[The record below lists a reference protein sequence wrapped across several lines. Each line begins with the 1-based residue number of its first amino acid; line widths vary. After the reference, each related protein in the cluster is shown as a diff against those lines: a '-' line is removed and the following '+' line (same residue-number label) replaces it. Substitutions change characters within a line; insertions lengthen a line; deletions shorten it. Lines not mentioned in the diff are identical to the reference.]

1 MEKSYWEKIAPI
13 YETEIF
19 DVLKNDKNGHIV
31 KAIQSF
37 ANPKKSIID
46 IGCAVG
52 KWLPVLSPLFK
63 QVHAI
68 DISAKN
74 LAIAEQK
81 YTALKNIN
89 YQRIDMSAKTVPDI
103 QFDAAIC
110 INAILTADLKKRN
123 LFFKHMASFLKPN
136 ADLVLVVPSLESKIF
151 SHIIANKYNV
161 DDAKNDTAPTGK
173 KAIEQIRYIKDGVT
187 DIDDVPTKHF
197 LKEELELL
205 LDLEGFNTKQIQKI
219 EYDWSTEFHKAPS
232 WLKNPKPWD
241 WMVHAKKK

>member
-37 ANPKKSIID
+37 ANQKKSIID

-81 YTALKNIN
+81 YTALKNIS
-89 YQRIDMSAKTVPDI
+89 YQRIDMSAKTVPEI

>member
-81 YTALKNIN
+81 YTALKNIS

-123 LFFKHMASFLKPN
+123 LFFKHMASFLKPK

-161 DDAKNDTAPTGK
+161 DDAKNDIAPTGK

-205 LDLEGFNTKQIQKI
+205 LDLEGFSTKQIQKI

>member
-37 ANPKKSIID
+37 ANQKKSIID

-81 YTALKNIN
+81 YTALKNIS

-123 LFFKHMASFLKPN
+123 LFFKHMASFLKPK

-161 DDAKNDTAPTGK
+161 DDAKNDIAPTGK

>member
-37 ANPKKSIID
+37 ANQKKSIID

-81 YTALKNIN
+81 YTALKNIS

-241 WMVHAKKK
+241 WMVYAKKK

>member
-31 KAIQSF
+31 KTIQSF
-37 ANPKKSIID
+37 ASNKKSIID

-52 KWLPVLSPLFK
+52 KWLPVLSPLFNK
-63 QVHAI
+63 VYAI
-68 DISAKN
+68 DISTKN
-74 LAIAEQK
+74 LEIAEQK
-81 YTALKNIN
+81 YAALKNIN
-89 YQRIDMSAKTVPDI
+89 YQRIDMSAKTVPLI

-123 LFFKHMASFLKPN
+123 LFFKHMASFLKPK

-173 KAIEQIRYIKDGVT
+173 RAIEQIRYIKDGVT

-205 LDLEGFNTKQIQKI
+205 LDLEGFKVKQIQKI
-219 EYDWSTEFHKAPS
+219 KYDWSTEFHKAPS